1 MQNEEDKKVFKTS
14 IIFETIV
21 NMKDFF
27 KLINLFVVL
36 VVLRLIKPLLLLQ
49 LLKVVF
55 LDSLH
60 HFKQRFY
67 VFVFLFAVEVVLG
80 NAVKEILIEDFV
92 CFICLES

>member
-1 MQNEEDKKVFKTS
+1 MQNEEDKEVFKTS

-67 VFVFLFAVEVVLG
+67 VFVFLLAVEVVL
-80 NAVKEILIEDFV
+80 
-92 CFICLES
+92 